1 MMKRLY
7 LIVCNLVA
15 VAASAAVPVSAPSAP
30 ALTADQIVERNV
42 AARGG
47 LDAWRAVKTMTLA
60 GQLGAGGKTDAQ
72 LPFVMQMKRPR
83 MSRLE
88 IRFGDDTALQVYDGE
103 HGWKLRP
110 FLGRNEVEAYT
121 PAEAKSAASWQELDG
136 PLIDH
141 VRKGTR
147 VELLG
152 TDTVEGHTAYTL
164 KLTFKSGEERRL
176 WIDASTFLEAKIDG
190 DSRKLDGKMHKVAI
204 YSRDYKVEHGMQ
216 VPHVLETVV
225 EGDKFTYKMN
235 IERVTVNPPLDD
247 ALFAELQPAKLAKV
261 SK

>member
-7 LIVCNLVA
+7 LFACGLVA
-15 VAASAAVPVSAPSAP
+15 VTASAAVPVSAPSAP

-47 LDAWRAVKTMTLA
+47 LDAWRSVKTMTLA
-60 GQLGAGGKTDAQ
+60 GQLGAGGKNDAQ

-103 HGWKLRP
+103 RGWKLRP
-110 FLGRNEVEAYT
+110 FLGRNEVEPYT
-121 PAEAKSAASWQELDG
+121 SAEAKSAASWQELDG
-136 PLIDH
+136 PLVDH
-141 VRKGTR
+141 MRKGTK
-147 VELLG
+147 VEVLG
-152 TDTVEGHTAYTL
+152 TEAVEGHTAYTL

-176 WIDASTFLEAKIDG
+176 WIDATTFLELKIEG
-190 DSRKLDGKMHKVAI
+190 DPRKLDGKMRKVAV
-204 YSRDYKVEHGMQ
+204 YSRDYKVEHGLN
-216 VPHVLETVV
+216 VPHVLETVI
-225 EGDKFTYKMN
+225 EGNKASYKMK
-235 IERVTVNPPLDD
+235 IERVTVNPALDD
-247 ALFAELQPAKLAKV
+247 TLFAELRPSALLTV